1 MTLGEQAE
9 ALRAGAVSSAELTE
23 AALRRAEAW
32 QPRINAFIRIEGEQA
47 MDAARASDA
56 RRARGEAR
64 GPLDGVP
71 MAHKDMFD
79 RAGELA
85 TGGSLILRDRRAS
98 ETSTVAARLEAA
110 GAVWLGGLNMAEFAA
125 NPVGLNPHYGH
136 CRNPW
141 NPDYITGGS
150 SSGSGAA
157 VAAGIVAAALG
168 SDTGGSI
175 RLPASACGVVGLKPT
190 HGRVSLVGVLPRAFS
205 LDTVGPLATT
215 AADCGLLLRAIAGVD
230 ERDGGTI
237 DVPVPAMGEM
247 TADATGM
254 TVAVLTGVEGVAP
267 ALRARHEASLQVF
280 ADNGVQL
287 VERSMDWIGDLY
299 GLADTIA
306 KSEAATQH
314 GRWMRE
320 RPEDY
325 SRFVFSRTEAGF
337 HIPATRYI
345 EALALRGRLLMRF
358 VSEVLAGVDALFL
371 PVTPVAVPTIAAVDT
386 VDGAAIA
393 TIIGGL
399 TRLTRPFSYLG
410 VPALSVPCG
419 PDEAG
424 LPVGFQLVGRPF
436 AEAALLRLAGQY
448 QRAAAWPRTAQ
459 SAAVGTAGQVVD
471 RSS

>member
-1 MTLGEQAE
+1 MTLEEQAE
-9 ALRAGAVSSAELTE
+9 ALRTGRVSSAELTD
-23 AALRRAEAW
+23 AALARAAAW
-32 QPRINAFIRIEGEQA
+32 QPRINAFIRVEGERA
-47 MDAARASDA
+47 MEAAHASDA
-56 RRARGEAR
+56 RRARSEAR
-64 GPLDGVP
+64 SPLDGVP

-85 TGGSLILRDRRAS
+85 TGGSLILRNRRATA
-98 ETSTVAARLEAA
+98 TSTVAARLEAA

-141 NPDYITGGS
+141 NPDHITGGS

-190 HGRVSLVGVLPRAFS
+190 YGRVSLAGAIPRAFS
-205 LDTVGPLATT
+205 LDTIGPMATT
-215 AADCGLLLRAIAGVD
+215 AADCGLLLGAIAGVD
-230 ERDGGTI
+230 EQDGGTL
-237 DVPVPAMGEM
+237 DVPVPSMSEM
-247 TADATGM
+247 TADASGM
-254 TVAVLTGVEGVAP
+254 IVAVLSGVEGVAP
-267 ALRARHEASLQVF
+267 ALRARHEAALRVF
-280 ADNGVQL
+280 ADNGVRL
-287 VERSMDWIGDLY
+287 VERPMDWIGTLY

-306 KSEAATQH
+306 KSEAATLH

-325 SRFVFSRTEAGF
+325 SRFVFSRVEAGF

-345 EALALRGRLLMRF
+345 EALALRGQLLTRF
-358 VSEVLAGVDALFL
+358 VREVLAGVDALFL

-386 VDGAAIA
+386 VEGAAIA
-393 TIIGGL
+393 DIIGRL

-410 VPALSVPCG
+410 VPGVSVPCG

-436 AEAALLRLAGQY
+436 AEAALLRLAGHY
-448 QRAAAWPRTAQ
+448 QRATAWPRTAPW
-459 SAAVGTAGQVVD
+459 AGDAMV
-471 RSS
+471 